1 MPDGRLKNSIR
12 NTVSGIMSCVLK
24 IIFPF
29 IIRTVIIKK
38 IGMEYT
44 GLDGLFSSV
53 LMMPSISELGFG
65 SALVYS
71 MYRPIAETDDEKI
84 NSWVKNLNL
93 ILLLSAV
100 MFLSCFN
107 NWVNIYIPRFN
118 DIFFA
123 CVGITCV
130 SAVAMIFQRS
140 KLLRHTGRNTMILF
154 GLHSIPLYACNFI

>member
-53 LMMPSISELGFG
+53 LMMLSISELGFG
-65 SALVYS
+65 PALVCS

-93 ILLLSAV
+93 IVLLSAV
-100 MFLSCFN
+100 MILSCFN
-107 NWVNIYIPRFN
+107 N
-118 DIFFA
+118 
-123 CVGITCV
+123 
-130 SAVAMIFQRS
+130 
-140 KLLRHTGRNTMILF
+140 
-154 GLHSIPLYACNFI
+154 